1 MQLSFQPLTLR
12 LIHPFGIA
20 HGVSGSRDNV
30 LVHVDG
36 GVGEAAAVPYHGET
50 PEGISQYLRGIRLEH
65 VKDPL
70 ELEDLLAALP
80 AGSAAARAAV
90 DMALHDAWGQALN
103 QPLYRLLGLNPER
116 IAPSSFT
123 IPIGP
128 IEQMSDRVREADAPV
143 LKLKLGTDTDAERLA
158 ALRSLTAAPLRV
170 DANGGWTREQAER
183 MLPLLAEHGVELVE
197 QPLPPGDLE
206 GLQRLSKLRSRPPI
220 FVDESIKSS
229 ADVLAHRGLVEG
241 VVIKLAKS
249 GGIRPAREHISIAR
263 AIGLEVMLSC
273 MIESSVAVT
282 AAAHLAP
289 LAQYVDLDGPLLIEN
304 DPYRGVRYEHG
315 RLRLPEGAGLGL
327 FPLSSL
333 R

>member
-1 MQLSFQPLTLR
+1 
-12 LIHPFGIA
+12 
-20 HGVSGSRDNV
+20 
-30 LVHVDG
+30 
-36 GVGEAAAVPYHGET
+36 VGEAAGLAYHGET
-50 PEGISQYLRGIRLEH
+50 PEGISQYLRGVRLEH
-65 VKDPL
+65 VKDAL

-103 QPLYRLLGLNPER
+103 QPLYRLFGLNPER

-123 IPIGP
+123 IAIGP
-128 IEQMSDRVREADAPV
+128 IEELPDRVREADAPV

-183 MLPLLAEHGVELVE
+183 LLPLLAEHGVELVE

-206 GLQRLSKLRSRPPI
+206 GLQRLSRLRSRPPI

-263 AIGLEVMLSC
+263 AIGLEVMLGC

-289 LAQYVDLDGPLLIEN
+289 LAQYVDLDGPLLIAN

-327 FPLSSL
+327 SLLSSP